1 MEAEF
6 LATIAVIA
14 PDPSASLALYADA
27 IGLPLQGE
35 GEYRHSE
42 QVEGCG
48 SFGVWPLSQAAQACF
63 GTGAWPAE
71 RPVPQVSIEF
81 DVADAAAVAAAAQE
95 LEAAGFDLLHG
106 AREEPWG
113 QTVARLQ
120 GPEGAIV
127 GISHTPA
134 LRTSG

>member
-1 MEAEF
+1 MQAQF

-14 PDPSASLALYADA
+14 PEPRASLALYEGAL
-27 IGLPLQGE
+27 GLPLEGE

-42 QVEGCG
+42 QVEGCR
-48 SFGVWPLSQAAQACF
+48 SFGVWPLSQAAEACF
-63 GTGAWPAE
+63 GSSEWPGG

-81 DVADAAAVAAAAQE
+81 DVADPAAVAAAARE
-95 LEAAGFDLLHG
+95 LEEDGYELLHG

-127 GISHTPA
+127 GVSYTPA
-134 LRTSG
+134 LRQRA